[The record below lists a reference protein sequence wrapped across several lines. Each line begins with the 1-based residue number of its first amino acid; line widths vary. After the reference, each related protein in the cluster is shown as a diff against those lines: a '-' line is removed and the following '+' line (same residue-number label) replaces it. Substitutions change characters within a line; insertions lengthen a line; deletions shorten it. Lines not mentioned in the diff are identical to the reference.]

1 MDTQKTVN
9 ERIAKVALKNQ
20 EVNLADDIQRLLSYT
35 KGVEDFGKNIDVSL
49 DLIEKAFRALKVDS
63 KNIKTDLDRVNKG
76 LELAE
81 KMAKDLG
88 VNVSQVPN
96 YNEGKQVLSYA
107 EKQLNKAKKYI

>member
-1 MDTQKTVN
+1 MNTQKTVN

-35 KGVEDFGKNIDVSL
+35 KGVENFGKNIDVSL

-63 KNIKTDLDRVNKG
+63 QNLKTDLDRVNKG

-88 VNVSQVPN
+88 VSVSQVPN
-96 YNEGKQVLSYA
+96 YNEAKQSLGYA
-107 EKQLNKAKKYI
+107 EKQINKAKRYL

>member
-1 MDTQKTVN
+1 MNTQKRVN
-9 ERIAKVALKNQ
+9 ERLQKIALKNQ
-20 EVNLADDIQRLLSYT
+20 KVDLADDIQRLLSYT

-63 KNIKTDLDRVNKG
+63 QNLKTDLDRVNKG

-96 YNEGKQVLSYA
+96 YNEAKQSLSYA
-107 EKQLNKAKKYI
+107 EKQINKAKKYI